1 MAKKIYLVV
10 FMLICFTGVAFG
22 ENLIT
27 PFGNLA
33 WNDGFFEAVI
43 KVNEMQ
49 GTEKIEL
56 VADGERE
63 SLRGIKKDDLNK
75 IFSGLLEKKFGYV
88 LNKKNDPRA
97 GMIFET
103 YKDKNG
109 ADQKYTERINLSIE
123 AYPILI
129 ADVPFKIILKF
140 SRAEGLSVQHPD
152 KVIIEKKWN
161 TAFPL
166 VLTNVTLVSNSPSI
180 ADNYKKI
187 DAIVEKK
194 YRKYDPNKDRMFVS
208 GDYLQGCVYDNEIP
222 LEASSSFCIKS
233 DSSEYSLSYS
243 SESYQKKL
251 SEIYRQHLAN
261 LESNKTKGKKDMGS
275 GL

>member
-10 FMLICFTGVAFG
+10 FMLICFTGVAFA

-27 PFGNLA
+27 PFGSLA

-63 SLRGIKKDDLNK
+63 SLRGINKDDLNK
-75 IFSGLLEKKFGYV
+75 IFSGLLEKIFGYV

-123 AYPILI
+123 TYPILI
-129 ADVPFKIILKF
+129 ADVPFKIILNF
-140 SRAEGLSVQHPD
+140 SKAKGLSIQHPD

-166 VLTNVTLVSNSPSI
+166 VLTNVTLVSKSPSV

-194 YRKYDPNKDRMFVS
+194 YRKFDPNKERIFVFA
-208 GDYLQGCVYDNEIP
+208 DYLQGCVYDNE
-222 LEASSSFCIKS
+222 ASGFCVESNSSK
-233 DSSEYSLSYS
+233 YSLSYS

-275 GL
+275 SL